1 MKDLSSTYQ
10 KIIYHKIDS
19 LEKQQKGHLRR
30 IYSLE
35 KYCKRAFHG
44 QYTMD

>member
-19 LEKQQKGHLRR
+19 LEKQQKGHLKR
-30 IYSLE
+30 IHSLE
-35 KYCKRAFHG
+35 KYCKITFQR
-44 QYTMD
+44 Q